1 MRRVDDSF
9 DGEVE
14 WGGVEV
20 DGGEIVKL
28 SD

>member
-1 MRRVDDSF
+1 MRKVDASF
-9 DGEVE
+9 DSEVE

-20 DGGEIVKL
+20 DGSQVVKL